1 MDKVK
6 LGFIGTGG
14 MASAHMRNLKD
25 NFEDV
30 EFCAMC
36 DISEDRAKQRAEE
49 FGGNAY
55 TDYRVMYDK
64 EALDA
69 VYICTP
75 PFAHGEQE
83 RIACE
88 QGIAMF
94 IEKPIHSELE
104 PAIIINEDIERSGVI
119 TSVGY
124 HWRYG
129 GNAQNAKAMLEEQ
142 PQILGALGYW
152 VGGLPGTPWWRVR
165 AQSGGQHVEQ
175 TTHIFDLAR
184 FLVGS
189 DGKTVHG
196 VAASGSMTHVENYD
210 VDDIS
215 MVNIAFQNGSV
226 ANIVS
231 CCAMEGFG
239 RVQLEVFTRG
249 LVITIGGSNQV
260 NRGGETE
267 ALSNEGGQD
276 RDRVF
281 IDAVKSGDGSQILSP
296 YSDALET
303 LRIML
308 AASTSFR
315 TGKAVDL

>member
-1 MDKVK
+1 MKVK

-14 MASAHMRNLKD
+14 MAGAHMRNLQTFD
-25 NFEDV
+25 DI
-30 EFCAMC
+30 EFTAMC
-36 DISEDRAKQRAEE
+36 DVSEERAEGCAEE

-55 TDYRVMYDK
+55 TDFREMYDK
-64 EALDA
+64 ESLDA

-88 QGIAMF
+88 QGIPMF
-94 IEKPIHSELE
+94 IEKPIAAELE
-104 PAIIINEDIERSGVI
+104 PAIIINEYIQQSGVI

-129 GNAQNAKAMLEEQ
+129 GNAQNAKAALEAE
-142 PQILGALGYW
+142 PQVLGALGYW
-152 VGGLPGTPWWRVR
+152 MGGMPGTPWWRVR

-196 VAASGSMTHVENYD
+196 VASRGSMAHIENYD
-210 VDDIS
+210 IDDLT
-215 MVNIAFQNGSV
+215 MVNIEFENGAV

-239 RVQLEVFTRG
+239 RVHLEVFCRG
-249 LVITIGGSNQV
+249 LVITVGGSDTI
-260 NRGGETE
+260 NRGGTE
-267 ALSNEGGQD
+267 EPLPGGGGQD

-281 IDAVKSGDGSQILSP
+281 IDAVKTGDASKILSP
-296 YSDALET
+296 YSDALQT

-308 AASTSFR
+308 AASTSFE

>member
-14 MASAHMRNLKD
+14 MASAHMRNIKE
-25 NFEDV
+25 NFDDA
-30 EFCAMC
+30 EFSAMC

-64 EALDA
+64 EDLDA

-104 PAIIINEDIERSGVI
+104 PAIIINEDIQRSGVI

-129 GNAQNAKAMLEEQ
+129 GNAQNAKAMLEAE

-152 VGGLPGTPWWRVR
+152 IGGLPGTPWWRVR

-184 FLVGS
+184 FLLGS

-196 VAASGSMTHVENYD
+196 VAASGTMTDVENYD

-215 MVNIAFQNGSV
+215 MVNIEFKNGTV

-231 CCAMEGFG
+231 CCAMQGFG

-249 LVITIGGSNQV
+249 LVVTVGGPNQV
-260 NRGGETE
+260 NRDGETE
-267 ALSNEGGQD
+267 SLSNEDGQD

-281 IDAVKSGDGSQILSP
+281 IDAVKSGDSSQILSS

>member
-14 MASAHMRNLKD
+14 MASAHMRNIKE
-25 NFEDV
+25 NFDDA

-64 EALDA
+64 EDLDA

-104 PAIIINEDIERSGVI
+104 PAIIINEDIQRSGVI

-129 GNAQNAKAMLEEQ
+129 GNAQNAKAMLEAE

-152 VGGLPGTPWWRVR
+152 IGGLPGTPWWRVR

-184 FLVGS
+184 FPPR
-189 DGKTVHG
+189 
-196 VAASGSMTHVENYD
+196 
-210 VDDIS
+210 
-215 MVNIAFQNGSV
+215 Q
-226 ANIVS
+226 
-231 CCAMEGFG
+231 
-239 RVQLEVFTRG
+239 RR
-249 LVITIGGSNQV
+249 
-260 NRGGETE
+260 
-267 ALSNEGGQD
+267 
-276 RDRVF
+276 
-281 IDAVKSGDGSQILSP
+281 
-296 YSDALET
+296 
-303 LRIML
+303 
-308 AASTSFR
+308 
-315 TGKAVDL
+315 

>member
-1 MDKVK
+1 MEKVK

-14 MASAHMRNLKD
+14 MAGAHMRNLKD

-30 EFCAMC
+30 EFTAMC
-36 DISEDRAKQRAEE
+36 DISEDRAKQRAQE

-55 TDYRVMYDK
+55 TDFRVMYDK
-64 EALDA
+64 EDLNA

-88 QGIAMF
+88 RGIAMF

-104 PAIIINEDIERSGVI
+104 PAVVINDYIEQTGVI

-129 GNAQNAKAMLEEQ
+129 GNAQNAKAMLDAE

-152 VGGLPGTPWWRVR
+152 IGGLPGTPWWRVR

-184 FLVGS
+184 FLIGS

-196 VAASGSMTHVENYD
+196 VAASGSMTNIPNYD

-215 MVNIAFQNGSV
+215 MVNIEFQNGTV

-231 CCAMEGFG
+231 SCAMEGYG
-239 RVQLEVFTRG
+239 RVQLEVFCRG
-249 LVITIGGSNQV
+249 LVVTVGGANNF
-260 NRGGETE
+260 NRKGETE
-267 ALSNEGGQD
+267 PLSSEGGQD

-281 IDAVKSGDGSQILSP
+281 IDAVKSGDGSKILSS
-296 YSDALET
+296 YSDALQT

>member
-1 MDKVK
+1 MNKVK

-14 MASAHMRNLKD
+14 MAGAHMRNLTD

-30 EFCAMC
+30 EFSAMC

-64 EALDA
+64 EDLDA

-129 GNAQNAKAMLEEQ
+129 GNAQNAKEMLDAQ

-152 VGGLPGTPWWRVR
+152 IGGMPGTPWWRVR
-165 AQSGGQHVEQ
+165 AESGGQHVEQ

-196 VAASGSMTHVENYD
+196 VAASGSMEHIENYD
-210 VDDIS
+210 IDDIS
-215 MVNIAFQNGSV
+215 MVNIAFKNGAV

-231 CCAMEGFG
+231 SCAMEGFG
-239 RVQLEVFTRG
+239 RVHLEVFTRG
-249 LVITIGGSNQV
+249 LVVTVGGANEV
-260 NRGGETE
+260 NKGGETE
-267 ALSNEGGQD
+267 SLSNEGGQD

-281 IDAVKSGDGSQILSP
+281 IDAVKSGDSSKILSP

>member
-14 MASAHMRNLKD
+14 MASAHMRNIKE
-25 NFEDV
+25 NFDDA

-64 EALDA
+64 EDLDA

-104 PAIIINEDIERSGVI
+104 PAIIINEDIQRSGVI

-129 GNAQNAKAMLEEQ
+129 GNAQNAKAMLEAE

-152 VGGLPGTPWWRVR
+152 IGGLPGTPWWRVR

-184 FLVGS
+184 FLLGS

-196 VAASGSMTHVENYD
+196 VAASGTLTDVENYD

-215 MVNIAFQNGSV
+215 MVNIEFKNGTV

-231 CCAMEGFG
+231 CCAMDGFG

-249 LVITIGGSNQV
+249 LVVTVGGPNQV

-267 ALSNEGGQD
+267 PLSNEDGQD

-281 IDAVKSGDGSQILSP
+281 LDAVKTGDSSQILSS

>member
-14 MASAHMRNLKD
+14 MAGAHMRNLKD

-30 EFCAMC
+30 EFSAMC

-55 TDYRVMYDK
+55 ADYRVMYDK
-64 EALDA
+64 EDLDA

-129 GNAQNAKAMLEEQ
+129 GNAQNAKDMLDAQ

-152 VGGLPGTPWWRVR
+152 IGGMPGTPWWRVR
-165 AQSGGQHVEQ
+165 AESGGQHVEQ

-196 VAASGSMTHVENYD
+196 VAASGSMEDIENYD
-210 VDDIS
+210 IDDIS
-215 MVNIAFQNGSV
+215 MVNIEFKNGAV

-231 CCAMEGFG
+231 SCAMEGFG
-239 RVQLEVFTRG
+239 RVHLEVFTRG
-249 LVITIGGSNQV
+249 LVVTVGGANEV
-260 NRGGETE
+260 NKGGETE
-267 ALSNEGGQD
+267 SLSNEGGQD

-281 IDAVKSGDGSQILSP
+281 IDAVKSGDSSKILSP

>member
-14 MASAHMRNLKD
+14 MASAHMRNIKE
-25 NFEDV
+25 NFDDA

-64 EALDA
+64 EGLDA

-104 PAIIINEDIERSGVI
+104 PAIIINEDIQRSGVI

-129 GNAQNAKAMLEEQ
+129 GNAQNAKAMLEAE

-152 VGGLPGTPWWRVR
+152 IGGLPGTPWWRVR

-184 FLVGS
+184 FLLGS

-196 VAASGSMTHVENYD
+196 VAASGTLTDVENYD

-215 MVNIAFQNGSV
+215 MVNIEFKNGTV

-231 CCAMEGFG
+231 CCAMQGFG

-249 LVITIGGSNQV
+249 LVVTVGGPNQV

-267 ALSNEGGQD
+267 PLSNEDGQD

-281 IDAVKSGDGSQILSP
+281 IDAVKTGDSSQILST

>member
-1 MDKVK
+1 MEKVK

-14 MASAHMRNLKD
+14 MASAHMRNLND

-30 EFCAMC
+30 EFTAMC
-36 DISEDRAKQRAEE
+36 DISEARAKHCAQE

-55 TDYRVMYDK
+55 TDFRVMYDK
-64 EALDA
+64 EELDA

-88 QGIAMF
+88 RGIAMF

-104 PAIIINEDIERSGVI
+104 PAVVINDYIEQTGVI

-129 GNAQNAKAMLEEQ
+129 GNAQNAKAMLDAE

-152 VGGLPGTPWWRVR
+152 IGGLPGTPWWRVR

-184 FLVGS
+184 FLIGS

-196 VAASGSMTHVENYD
+196 VAASGSMTDIPNYD

-215 MVNIAFQNGSV
+215 MVNIEFQNGTV

-231 CCAMEGFG
+231 SCAMAGYG
-239 RVQLEVFTRG
+239 RVQLEVFCRG
-249 LVITIGGSNQV
+249 LVVTVGGPNNF
-260 NRGGETE
+260 NRKGETE
-267 ALSNEGGQD
+267 PLSSAGGQD

-281 IDAVKSGDGSQILSP
+281 IDAVKSGDDSEILSS
-296 YSDALET
+296 YSDALQT